1 MRKAHGIW
9 AFVVPGERIELP
21 TNGLQNRCS
30 TTELTR
36 QAFEILT
43 NFLFSS
49 GPPTPLATILLP
61 NVLWAAVYG
70 SPQCFVNASDCIGL
84 HPWQDVGIEVEGD
97 SNFRVP
103 QAFARHLGVNA
114 AG

>member
-36 QAFEILT
+36 QAFEILM